1 MKTIINKLFFKVIL
15 SAVLTVSAVN
25 TQAQPF
31 AKEIASFK
39 KQDSLKAPPANAILM
54 IGSSSFTLWKDVQD
68 YFPHHI
74 IINRG
79 FGGSSFPDIIRYES
93 DIIFTYHPKQIIIYC
108 GENDLTASD
117 TVTSQLVF
125 ERFKQLFADIRNK
138 FPKVAV
144 AYVSMK
150 PSPARNLLMTKM
162 SEGNRLIKTF
172 LKKKKKT
179 AFIDVYHAML
189 KEDGTPMTD
198 IFLGDNLHLNKN
210 GYTLWQKIIEPFLL
224 KY

>member
-1 MKTIINKLFFKVIL
+1 MKTIIDNLFFKVIL
-15 SAVLTVSAVN
+15 SAVLTVSDVSA
-25 TQAQPF
+25 QAQPF

-39 KQDSLKAPPANAILM
+39 TNDSLKAPPANAILM

-79 FGGSSFPDIIRYES
+79 FGGSSFLDIIRYEA
-93 DIIFTYHPKQIIIYC
+93 DIIFPYHPKQIIIYC

-144 AYVSMK
+144 AYISMK
-150 PSPARNLLMTKM
+150 PSPARMLLMPKM
-162 SEGNRLIKTF
+162 SEGNMLVKAF

-179 AFIDVYHAML
+179 AYIDVYNKML
-189 KEDGTPMTD
+189 NENGTPMTD
-198 IFLGDNLHLNKN
+198 IFLGDNLHLNKK
-210 GYTLWQKIIEPFLL
+210 GYALWQKIIEPYLL